1 MSPTTAPSK
10 MPSVQR
16 LVESRPH
23 GLTWSRPARQQP
35 NQPALDLFDHEL
47 DYAEIAAPSHEGVR
61 ATTVKARWTAR
72 PRPGLPN
79 AEEWSATLA
88 LAIIQALLGQ
98 RPVAH
103 PILSKGD
110 FSVSRLRGHRRDQRV
125 SLGLRHKPE
134 STTPLKFEE
143 PSKVPGAGGSRPLSH
158 LELDHPQ
165 PPDGWALFLGRH
177 GIAFVPD
184 DLGRDCI
191 RRGDAKRL
199 LDEKRAHHLKVAT
212 RARVAEAEAVEA
224 DARWRA
230 SLPHGVSALDL
241 PPGVSAGEAMLA
253 AARQSA
259 PRRQSLDVLGG
270 GDSMVFHSYEA
281 EREAG

>member
-98 RPVAH
+98 RPVAQLNRWVADEVLAAISMHQRRSIKAPGRIAIPAALRSVRVQH
-103 PILSKGD
+103 PGREVAEVAAHMVIGRRSAAMAFRLEALGD
-110 FSVSRLRGHRRDQRV
+110 RWLC
-125 SLGLRHKPE
+125 
-134 STTPLKFEE
+134 T
-143 PSKVPGAGGSRPLSH
+143 A
-158 LELDHPQ
+158 LEL
-165 PPDGWALFLGRH
+165 G
-177 GIAFVPD
+177 
-184 DLGRDCI
+184 
-191 RRGDAKRL
+191 
-199 LDEKRAHHLKVAT
+199 
-212 RARVAEAEAVEA
+212 
-224 DARWRA
+224 ARWSAITA
-230 SLPHGVSALDL
+230 SD
-241 PPGVSAGEAMLA
+241 
-253 AARQSA
+253 
-259 PRRQSLDVLGG
+259 
-270 GDSMVFHSYEA
+270 
-281 EREAG
+281 